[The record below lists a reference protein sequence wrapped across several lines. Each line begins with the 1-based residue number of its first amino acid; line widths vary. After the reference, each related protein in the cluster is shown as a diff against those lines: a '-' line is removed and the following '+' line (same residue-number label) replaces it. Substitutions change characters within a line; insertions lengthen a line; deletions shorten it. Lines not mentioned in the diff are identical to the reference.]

1 MNIKE
6 IIKQVFIII
15 IVFIIVRTVQEIIIL
30 NAIVPTSSM
39 ENTIMIGDRIIGNRL
54 AYINNAPE
62 RGDII
67 IFKFPDDT
75 SKQYIKRVIGLP
87 GDKIQ
92 IKEGIIFINDK
103 KLYEPYL
110 KEEWIIDNDGY
121 EYIVPEDSYFVLGD
135 NRNDSNDSRYW
146 LNTYVTK
153 DLLLAKAECIY
164 YPFNQLSLTL

>member
-15 IVFIIVRTVQEIIIL
+15 IVFIIVRTTQEIIIL
-30 NAIVPTSSM
+30 NAIVPTGSM

-54 AYINNAPE
+54 AYINNTPE

>member
-15 IVFIIVRTVQEIIIL
+15 IVFIIVRTTQEIIIL
-30 NAIVPTSSM
+30 NAIVPTGSM

-54 AYINNAPE
+54 AYINNTPE

-146 LNTYVTK
+146 INTYVTK

-164 YPFNQLSLTL
+164 YPFNQISLAL